1 MTSTLI
7 VTASPSSTSRTT
19 RLAALVGQRLAAL
32 GIDSTLLDVR
42 TLPAE
47 ELLSARADA
56 PPIAA
61 ALESLASARGVII
74 ATPVYK
80 AAYSGLL
87 KTFLDLLPQ
96 FALREKVV
104 LPLATGGTVAHV
116 LAIDY
121 ALRPVLSSLD
131 PLHVVPGLFVLDKHL
146 VVQGD
151 GNLELDAELSAKLD
165 LTVRA
170 FVIGLHRAAHEATLG
185 LSPLAPGAAPEVA

>member
-1 MTSTLI
+1 MSKTLI
-7 VTASPSSTSRTT
+7 ITGSPSGTSKTAKLANLVGT
-19 RLAALVGQRLAAL
+19 RLARS

-47 ELLSARADA
+47 DLLLANFDSPAVR
-56 PPIAA
+56 A
-61 ALESLASARGVII
+61 ALAQVEAARGVVI

-87 KTFLDLLPQ
+87 KTFLDVLPQ
-96 FALREKVV
+96 FGLRDKVV

-131 PLHVVPGLFVLDKHL
+131 PLHVVPGLFVLDKQL
-146 VVQGD
+146 VVKDD
-151 GNLELDAELSAKLD
+151 GSLEVDDDLSGKLD
-165 LTVRA
+165 LAITSFRNGVR
-170 FVIGLHRAAHEATLG
+170 RAAHEVP
-185 LSPLAPGAAPEVA
+185 LS